1 MNRRRIIVGLLF
13 ALLLLLGLLV
23 ACDGSLA
30 TPAAELQQFVTQS
43 APAQKTPLILTATP
57 KPTSE
62 PSAVDEAVANVAQQ
76 TNLDQVLILGLT
88 GEDWLNILVS
98 AVTVLI
104 GFLIAS
110 WVAQV
115 LLHWLVRR
123 TVTTFDD
130 RFLERINAP
139 VRYLVLVFFAQTAIL
154 RLTFWS
160 EDAIRLLNALFFFLY
175 LTIFFWIAWRL
186 IGFSL
191 DWYKERQEI
200 ETQEQADR
208 IKRALPLVA
217 RILYVSLIFVALII
231 ALSHFNVNV
240 TVLMAALG
248 IVGLAFSLAAQ
259 DTLNDVINGVLIWMD
274 RPFRIGD
281 RIEIQNENTWGDVV
295 DIGTRTTRIVTPNNA
310 MVIVPNSVIG
320 KNQVVNYT
328 YPSPILRMEVDI
340 NVSYDEDLDKV
351 RRVVTAAVRKVDR
364 VLPNQPVEALF
375 RDFGESSISFQVR
388 WWIDT
393 YVDTT
398 AIYDQ
403 INSAILEALR
413 AAGITVAVPRQDLT
427 FKNGG
432 GDAGRLPPPADSA
445 AEGREA

>member
-13 ALLLLLGLLV
+13 ALLLLLGLLA

-30 TPAAELQQFVTQS
+30 TPAAELQQIVTQS

-57 KPTSE
+57 KPTPV

-76 TNLDQVLILGLT
+76 TNLNQVIFLGLT

-98 AVTVLI
+98 AFTVLI

-110 WVAQV
+110 WVVQV
-115 LLHWLVRR
+115 LLHRLVKR
-123 TVTTFDD
+123 TATEFDD
-130 RFLERINAP
+130 RFLERINTP
-139 VRYLVLVFFAQTAIL
+139 VRYLVLILFAQVAFL
-154 RLTFWS
+154 RLTFWG
-160 EDAIRLLNALFFFLY
+160 DNALRLLNALFFFLY
-175 LTIFFWIAWRL
+175 LTILFWIAWRL

-191 DWYKERQEI
+191 DWYREGQEI
-200 ETQEQADR
+200 QTQEQADR

-217 RILYVSLIFVALII
+217 RILYGTLIIVASII

-240 TVLMAALG
+240 TVLIAALG

-295 DIGTRTTRIVTPNNA
+295 DIGTRTTRIVTPNNV
-310 MVIVPNSVIG
+310 MVVVPNSVIG

-340 NVSYDEDLDKV
+340 SFHYDEDLDKV
-351 RRVVTAAVRKVDR
+351 RRVVTEAVRKVER
-364 VLPNQPVEALF
+364 VLPDHPVEALF
-375 RDFGESSISFQVR
+375 REYGESWISFRVR

-393 YVDTT
+393 YVDATVM
-398 AIYDQ
+398 YDQ

-413 AAGITVAVPRQDLT
+413 AAGIAVAVPRQDLT